1 MWTWVNSGGVD
12 SSQMPLYTMY
22 PSGVR
27 KFRTDDP
34 DSVMPK
40 SGIHKCHG
48 GSRNS
53 TSGLWTQ
60 QPYLDCW
67 DDTGVSS
74 LTYSCTSRKTKNINA

>member
-40 SGIHKCHG
+40 G
-48 GSRNS
+48 R
-53 TSGLWTQ
+53 
-60 QPYLDCW
+60 
-67 DDTGVSS
+67 
-74 LTYSCTSRKTKNINA
+74 CT